1 MTLDGFLSF
10 LALFIAFYAIVSPVT
25 RLRAQLHLGIQ
36 VPLALLAITLVLY
49 FEFFSL
55 VSQPCRLPS
64 VEACT
69 WLVFPK
75 DASFTPPQAAFLG
88 KGHCRNPS

>member
-36 VPLALLAITLVLY
+36 VPLALLAITITATPGTAWVEYRTQDGRLLLHVFDEEEEGYWRRVVKNRYEAMLMEV
-49 FEFFSL
+49 FE
-55 VSQPCRLPS
+55 
-64 VEACT
+64 
-69 WLVFPK
+69 
-75 DASFTPPQAAFLG
+75 
-88 KGHCRNPS
+88 